1 MSSPDDQYEQQN
13 DFTSG
18 APVGNVSDNNY
29 MSRIGR
35 SQILVRKGDAL
46 VEDPIDSATADS
58 DETLGMFISRCSR
71 RLVDA

>member
-1 MSSPDDQYEQQN
+1 MTSL
-13 DFTSG
+13 SG

-46 VEDPIDSATADS
+46 VEDPIDPATADS

-71 RLVDA
+71 RLVTA